1 MSYARNPDPQILSIE
16 AIIQK
21 SEFKSK
27 ILNNIPTD
35 LKKLFMEQASTTST
49 SKVNSKHNYHEN
61 RRISTG
67 YEPHYFNTI
76 ENVPSA
82 SMYRTKK
89 VSMIPPLPSG

>member
-35 LKKLFMEQASTTST
+35 LKKLFMEQASTTS
-49 SKVNSKHNYHEN
+49 KPRQYHHDN

-67 YEPHYFNTI
+67 Y
-76 ENVPSA
+76 
-82 SMYRTKK
+82 
-89 VSMIPPLPSG
+89 